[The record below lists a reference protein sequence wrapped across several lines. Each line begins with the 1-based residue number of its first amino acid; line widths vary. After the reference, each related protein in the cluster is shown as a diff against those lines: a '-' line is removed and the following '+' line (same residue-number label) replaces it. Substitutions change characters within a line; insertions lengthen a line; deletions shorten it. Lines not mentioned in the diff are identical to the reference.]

1 MSIALY
7 TKIAIVVAYV
17 FAEVAGVVIELF
29 VTSVSK
35 GVTDSAEKAGV
46 VIVVSVLDETLAVF
60 NLVGPVLSI
69 KVPYFEAWSTLIPYV
84 IFIILLHGYSVLM
97 KQY

>member
-7 TKIAIVVAYV
+7 TNIVIVVAYV

-46 VIVVSVLDETLAVF
+46 VIVVSVLAETLAVF

-69 KVPYFEAWSTLIPYV
+69 KVPYFEAV
-84 IFIILLHGYSVLM
+84 VFEADGYTFKVTVDGLP
-97 KQY
+97 

>member
-7 TKIAIVVAYV
+7 TNIAIVVAYV

-35 GVTDSAEKAGV
+35 GVTDSAEKAEV

-60 NLVGPVLSI
+60 NLIGPVLSI
-69 KVPYFEAWSTLIPYV
+69 KVPYFEAV
-84 IFIILLHGYSVLM
+84 VFEADGYTFKVTVDGLP
-97 KQY
+97 

>member
-7 TKIAIVVAYV
+7 TNIAIVVAYV

-46 VIVVSVLDETLAVF
+46 VIVVRVLDET
-60 NLVGPVLSI
+60 
-69 KVPYFEAWSTLIPYV
+69 
-84 IFIILLHGYSVLM
+84 
-97 KQY
+97 